1 MRKIG
6 EDRGAS
12 RRSPMTVPDDFEILL
27 IRAKDGDEEAFCT
40 IWRSYHPGLLRYLR
54 VIGGQ
59 AADDLA
65 SDTWLQVTRKLT
77 SFQGDDK
84 AFRAWLYTIA
94 RHRHIDWRRQAAR
107 RKESLVDVEVLDRL
121 PGTDDT
127 SANLETSMSTQT
139 ALALIATLP
148 ADQAEAVMLRT
159 VSGLPVSVV
168 AEIMRRPP
176 GTVRVLCH
184 RGLRRLART
193 LEGTVPDK
201 ASGATNA
208 QAAEAGV

>member
-1 MRKIG
+1 MKKAVQSAG
-6 EDRGAS
+6 
-12 RRSPMTVPDDFEILL
+12 VPRQVSVDLCDDFENLL
-27 IRAKDGDEEAFCT
+27 CGAKRGDEDAFAT
-40 IWRSYHPGLLRYLR
+40 IWRTYQPGLLRYLR

-65 SDTWLQVTRKLT
+65 ADTWLQVTRKIST
-77 SFQGDDK
+77 FEGDDK

-94 RHRHIDWRRQAAR
+94 RHRHIDWRRQNSR
-107 RKESLVDVEVLDRL
+107 RKESLVEVEVLDRL
-121 PGTDDT
+121 PSTDDT
-127 SANLETSMSTQT
+127 AAKFETAIATQT
-139 ALALIATLP
+139 AVALIATLP

-159 VSGLPVSVV
+159 VGGLPVSVV
-168 AEIMRRPP
+168 AEIMNRPP

-201 ASGATNA
+201 ASEGNNS
-208 QAAEAGV
+208 QAAEVVV

>member
-1 MRKIG
+1 MPKAVLHAGSPI
-6 EDRGAS
+6 
-12 RRSPMTVPDDFEILL
+12 RSTMTTPDDFSVLL
-27 IRAKDGDEEAFCT
+27 SSAKKGDEDAFAT
-40 IWRSYHPGLLRYLR
+40 MWRIFQPGLLRYLR

-65 SDTWLQVTRKLT
+65 SDTWVQVTRKLST
-77 SFQGDDK
+77 FQGDDK

-94 RHRHIDWRRQAAR
+94 RHRHIDWRRQTTR
-107 RKESLVDVEVLDRL
+107 RKESLVEIEVFDRL
-121 PGTDDT
+121 PGSDDT
-127 SANLETSMSTQT
+127 SGSLERAISTQE
-139 ALALIATLP
+139 AVALIATLP

-168 AEIMRRPP
+168 AEIMNRPA
-176 GTVRVLCH
+176 GTIRVLCH

-201 ASGATNA
+201 ASEAKNSQAT
-208 QAAEAGV
+208 EVVV

>member
-1 MRKIG
+1 MRKAVRDPG
-6 EDRGAS
+6 SS
-12 RRSPMTVPDDFEILL
+12 RRTSFEIPDEFALL
-27 IRAKDGDEEAFCT
+27 LVGAKAGNEDAFAQ
-40 IWRSYHPGLLRYLR
+40 IWRLFQPGLVRYLR
-54 VIGGQ
+54 VISGQ

-65 SDTWLQVTRKLT
+65 ADTWLLVARKLT
-77 SFQGDDK
+77 TFTGNDK

-94 RHRHIDWRRQAAR
+94 RHRHIDWRRQATR
-107 RKESLVDVEVLDRL
+107 RKETLVEIEVLDRL

-127 SANLETSMSTQT
+127 TTSFETATATQT
-139 ALALIATLP
+139 AVALIATLP

-168 AEIMRRPP
+168 AEIMGRPP

-184 RGLRRLART
+184 RGLRRLAST

-201 ASGATNA
+201 VPEP
-208 QAAEAGV
+208 AEVVV

>member
-1 MRKIG
+1 MKKVG
-6 EDRGAS
+6 QGGGAP
-12 RRSPMTVPDDFEILL
+12 RPMPVDSSEDFENLL
-27 IRAKDGDEEAFCT
+27 CRAKKGEENAFAT
-40 IWRSYHPGLLRYLR
+40 IWRTYQPGLLRYLR

-65 SDTWLQVTRKLT
+65 ADTWLQVARKIT
-77 SFQGDDK
+77 TFEGDDK

-94 RHRHIDWRRQAAR
+94 RHRHIDWRRQNSR
-107 RKESLVDVEVLDRL
+107 RKESLVEVEVLDRL

-127 SANLETSMSTQT
+127 SATFETAIGTQT

-159 VSGLPVSVV
+159 VGGLPVSVV
-168 AEIMRRPP
+168 AEIMNRPP

-201 ASGATNA
+201 ASGAKDS
-208 QAAEAGV
+208 QATEVVV

>member
-1 MRKIG
+1 MGRAVRNAG
-6 EDRGAS
+6 PPRGDAVTMPEDFGS
-12 RRSPMTVPDDFEILL
+12 LL
-27 IRAKDGDEEAFCT
+27 VRAKKGDEEAFSA
-40 IWRSYHPGLLRYLR
+40 IWRSYQPSLLRYLR

-65 SDTWLQVTRKLT
+65 ADTWLLVIRKIT
-77 SFQGDDK
+77 SFEGDDK

-94 RHRHIDWRRQAAR
+94 RHRHIDWRRQAGR
-107 RKESLVDVEVLDRL
+107 RKESLVEIEVLDRL
-121 PGTDDT
+121 PGNDDT
-127 SANLETSMSTQT
+127 SAKLETAMSTQS
-139 ALALIATLP
+139 AIALIGTLP

-168 AEIMRRPP
+168 AEIMGRPP

-193 LEGTVPDK
+193 LEGVVPDK
-201 ASGATNA
+201 ATEAT
-208 QAAEAGV
+208 EVVV

>member
-1 MRKIG
+1 MRKAVPRSG
-6 EDRGAS
+6 VSRTAPADLFEDFANLLHGA
-12 RRSPMTVPDDFEILL
+12 
-27 IRAKDGDEEAFCT
+27 KKGDEDAFAT
-40 IWRSYHPGLLRYLR
+40 IWRTYQPGLLRYLR

-65 SDTWLQVTRKLT
+65 ADTWLQVTRKIT
-77 SFQGDDK
+77 TFEGDDK

-94 RHRHIDWRRQAAR
+94 RHRHIDWRRQNSR
-107 RKESLVDVEVLDRL
+107 RKESLVEVEVLDRL

-127 SANLETSMSTQT
+127 SAKFETTTGTQS

-159 VSGLPVSVV
+159 VAGLPVSVV
-168 AEIMRRPP
+168 AEIMNRPP

-201 ASGATNA
+201 ASEAKDSQAT
-208 QAAEAGV
+208 EVVV

>member
-1 MRKIG
+1 MGRAVDG
-6 EDRGAS
+6 EESS
-12 RRSPMTVPDDFEILL
+12 RRSPVTMPDDFERLL
-27 IRAKDGDEEAFCT
+27 IGAKNGDEDAFSS
-40 IWRSYHPGLLRYLR
+40 IWRLFEPGLLRYLR

-59 AADDLA
+59 AAEDIA
-65 SDTWLQVTRKLT
+65 SDTWIQVIRKLNT
-77 SFQGDDK
+77 FTGDDK

-94 RHRHIDWRRQAAR
+94 RHRHIDWRRQAGR
-107 RKESLVDVEVLDRL
+107 RKESLVEVEVLDRF

-127 SANLETSMSTQT
+127 SGKYETAISTQS

-168 AEIMRRPP
+168 ADIMGRPP

-201 ASGATNA
+201 ASQAT
-208 QAAEAGV
+208 EGVV

>member
-1 MRKIG
+1 MGRAVRNAG
-6 EDRGAS
+6 PSRSDAVTMPEDFGS
-12 RRSPMTVPDDFEILL
+12 LL
-27 IRAKDGDEEAFCT
+27 VRAKKGDEEAFSV
-40 IWRSYHPGLLRYLR
+40 IWRSYQPSLLRYLR

-65 SDTWLQVTRKLT
+65 ADTWLLVIRKIT
-77 SFQGDDK
+77 SFEGDDK

-94 RHRHIDWRRQAAR
+94 RHRHIDWRRQAGR
-107 RKESLVDVEVLDRL
+107 RKESLVEIEVLDRL
-121 PGTDDT
+121 PGNDDT
-127 SANLETSMSTQT
+127 SAKLETAMSTQS
-139 ALALIATLP
+139 AIALIGTLP

-168 AEIMRRPP
+168 AEIMGRPP

-193 LEGTVPDK
+193 LEGVVPDK
-201 ASGATNA
+201 ATEAT
-208 QAAEAGV
+208 EVVV

>member
-1 MRKIG
+1 
-6 EDRGAS
+6 
-12 RRSPMTVPDDFEILL
+12 MTMPDDFGQLL
-27 IRAKDGDEEAFCT
+27 SRAKKGDEDAFSS
-40 IWRSYHPGLLRYLR
+40 IWRLYQHGLLRYLR

-65 SDTWLQVTRKLT
+65 ADTWLQVIRKLST
-77 SFQGDDK
+77 FEGDDK

-94 RHRHIDWRRQAAR
+94 RHRHIDWRRQAGR
-107 RKESLVDVEVLDRL
+107 RKESLVELEVLDRL

-127 SANLETSMSTQT
+127 SGTFDTAVSTQS
-139 ALALIATLP
+139 AVALISTLP

-159 VSGLPVSVV
+159 VAGLPVSVV
-168 AEIMRRPP
+168 AEIMGRPP

-184 RGLRRLART
+184 RGLRRLALT

-201 ASGATNA
+201 AA
-208 QAAEAGV
+208 QATQVVV

>member
-1 MRKIG
+1 MGRAVDG
-6 EDRGAS
+6 EESS
-12 RRSPMTVPDDFEILL
+12 RRSPVMMPDDFERLL
-27 IRAKDGDEEAFCT
+27 ADAKNGDEDAFSS
-40 IWRSYHPGLLRYLR
+40 IWRIFEPGLVRYLR

-59 AADDLA
+59 AADDIA
-65 SDTWLQVTRKLT
+65 SDTWVQVIRKLHT
-77 SFQGDDK
+77 FTGDDK

-94 RHRHIDWRRQAAR
+94 RHRHIDWRRQAGR
-107 RKESLVDVEVLDRL
+107 RKESLVEVEVLDRF

-127 SANLETSMSTQT
+127 SGKYETAMSTQS
-139 ALALIATLP
+139 AVALIATLP

-159 VSGLPVSVV
+159 VGGLPVSVV
-168 AEIMRRPP
+168 AEIMGRPP

-201 ASGATNA
+201 ASQAT
-208 QAAEAGV
+208 EGVV

>member
-1 MRKIG
+1 MNDLIDFG
-6 EDRGAS
+6 E
-12 RRSPMTVPDDFEILL
+12 LL
-27 IRAKDGDEEAFCT
+27 CRAKDGDEEAFST
-40 IWRSYHPGLLRYLR
+40 IWRTFQPGLVRYLR

-65 SDTWLQVTRKLT
+65 ADTWLQVIRKLT

-94 RHRHIDWRRQAAR
+94 RHRHIDWRRQAGR
-107 RKESLVDVEVLDRL
+107 RKESLVEIEVFDRL
-121 PGTDDT
+121 PGSDDT
-127 SANLETSMSTQT
+127 SVRFETTVSTQS
-139 ALALIATLP
+139 AIALIATLP

-168 AEIMRRPP
+168 AEIMGRPP

-193 LEGTVPDK
+193 LEGVVPDK
-201 ASGATNA
+201 AAE
-208 QAAEAGV
+208 AAEVVV